1 MEGNYLTA
9 GDLALMENHGRG
21 YYHDDYRCHKGNAT
35 ATTGV
40 GLAAGLGGGALLL
53 AIAGIWGM
61 NQASKARSRAAE
73 NLANANMNYINQVS
87 GLILAERTSRENW
100 QNVHAPSTT
109 QYVDIRTA
117 SLAGAGA
124 GSNALAQAEAQIV
137 SNALT
142 GRMTTCPTPVALY
155 SAPQPCG
162 CPNSCNG

>member
-1 MEGNYLTA
+1 MEGTYLTA

-21 YYHDDYRCHKGNAT
+21 YYHDDYRCHKSNAT

-73 NLANANMNYINQVS
+73 NLSAANQNYINQVS
-87 GLILAERTSRENW
+87 ALLLNEKNARETW